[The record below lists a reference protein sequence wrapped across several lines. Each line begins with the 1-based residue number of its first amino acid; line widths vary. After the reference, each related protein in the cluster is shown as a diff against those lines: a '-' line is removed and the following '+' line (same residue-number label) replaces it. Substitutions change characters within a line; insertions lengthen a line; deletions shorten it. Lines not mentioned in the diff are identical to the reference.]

1 MCYNENASSIQK
13 KGWIR
18 MFKNRSIGLKLVC
31 LVLLV
36 VLGALSAGYLSPFA
50 SSADFHS
57 TSIATLEEQKQTAMS
72 LTATVT
78 AASYAVSSLPNDTA
92 TPIAEQLAD
101 LTGPLLVIVCV
112 IYLEKFLLT
121 TTGFVSFSI
130 LVPLSCLLFGIHL
143 FRPGEM
149 LRSWAIKIM
158 IFALLLFAMVPTGV
172 TITNLVQETFEESIN
187 QTFATAEQFT
197 EEVEN
202 VQKEDTNAF
211 VQFFENIGEGVVK
224 LFDMAKNVL
233 STLTDAIA
241 VLLITT
247 CAIPLLT
254 LLFFIGMIRIL
265 FGLQIKLPM
274 PRRRPRL
281 H

>member
-1 MCYNENASSIQK
+1 
-13 KGWIR
+13 
-18 MFKNRSIGLKLVC
+18 MFKDRSIGLKLIC
-31 LVLLV
+31 LILLTVLA
-36 VLGALSAGYLSPFA
+36 VLSMGYVSPYA

-57 TSIATLEEQKQTAMS
+57 PSIATLEEQKQTAMS

-101 LTGPLLVIVCV
+101 LTGPLLVVVCV

-121 TTGFVSFSI
+121 TTGFVSFTI
-130 LVPLSCLLFGIHL
+130 LVPLACLLFGVNL
-143 FRPGEM
+143 FRPGEA
-149 LRSWAIKIM
+149 LRSWAVKVM

-172 TITNLVQETFEESIN
+172 TITNLVQETFQESID
-187 QTFATAEQFT
+187 QTFATAERFSD
-197 EEVEN
+197 EVEN
-202 VQKEDTNAF
+202 AQAEDSNAF
-211 VQFFENIGEGVVK
+211 MQFIEGIGESVVR

-254 LLFFIGMIRIL
+254 LVFFVWVIRIL
-265 FGLQIKLPM
+265 FGLQIKLPVPY
-274 PRRRPRL
+274 PRKHPRL

>member
-1 MCYNENASSIQK
+1 
-13 KGWIR
+13 
-18 MFKNRSIGLKLVC
+18 MFKDRSLGLKLVC
-31 LVLLV
+31 LILLV
-36 VLGALSAGYLSPFA
+36 VLAALSVGYVSPYA

-57 TSIATLEEQKQTAMS
+57 ASIATLEEQKQTAMS

-130 LVPLSCLLFGIHL
+130 LVPLACALFGISL
-143 FRPGEM
+143 FRPGEA
-149 LRSWAIKIM
+149 LRAWAIKVLV
-158 IFALLLFAMVPTGV
+158 FALLLFSMVPAGV
-172 TITNLVQETFEESIN
+172 TVTNLVQETFQESID
-187 QTFATAEQFT
+187 QTFTTAERFSS
-197 EEVEN
+197 EVEN
-202 VQKEDTNAF
+202 AQKEDTGAF
-211 VQFFENIGEGVVK
+211 MQFIEGIGESVIR

-247 CAIPLLT
+247 CAIPLIT
-254 LLFFIGMIRIL
+254 LLFFLWIIRIL
-265 FGLQIKLPM
+265 FGLNIRLPL
-274 PRRRPRL
+274 PPLHRRHRL
-281 H
+281 P

>member
-1 MCYNENASSIQK
+1 
-13 KGWIR
+13 
-18 MFKNRSIGLKLVC
+18 MFKDHSLGLKLVC

-36 VLGALSAGYLSPFA
+36 VLAALSAGYVSPYA

-57 TSIATLEEQKQTAMS
+57 ASIRTLEEQKQTAMS

-92 TPIAEQLAD
+92 TPIADQLAD

-130 LVPLSCLLFGIHL
+130 LVPLACALFGVNL
-143 FRPGEM
+143 FRPGEA
-149 LRSWAIKIM
+149 LRGWAIKVL
-158 IFALLLFAMVPTGV
+158 IFALLLFAMVPAGV
-172 TITNLVQETFEESIN
+172 TVTNLVQETFQESID
-187 QTFATAEQFT
+187 QTFATAERFSD
-197 EEVEN
+197 EVEN
-202 VQKEDTNAF
+202 AQKEDSNAF
-211 VQFFENIGEGVVK
+211 VQFIEGIGESVVK

-247 CAIPLLT
+247 CAIPLIT
-254 LLFFIGMIRIL
+254 LFFFLWVIRIL
-265 FGLQIKLPM
+265 FGLKIKMPLPP
-274 PRRRPRL
+274 PRRHHRL
-281 H
+281 P

>member
-1 MCYNENASSIQK
+1 M
-13 KGWIR
+13 R
-18 MFKNRSIGLKLVC
+18 MFQDRSLGLRLVC
-31 LVLLV
+31 FVLLA
-36 VLGALSAGYLSPFA
+36 ALAVFSVGYLSPYA
-50 SSADFHS
+50 SSTDFHAA
-57 TSIATLEEQKQTAMS
+57 SIATLEEQKQTAMS

-101 LTGPLLVIVCV
+101 LTGPLLVVVCV

-130 LVPLSCLLFGIHL
+130 LVPLACLLFGINL
-143 FRPGEM
+143 FRPGEA
-149 LRSWAIKIM
+149 LRGWAVKVM
-158 IFALLLFAMVPTGV
+158 VFALLLFAMVPTGV
-172 TITNLVQETFEESIN
+172 TITNLVQETFQESID
-187 QTFATAEQFT
+187 QTFATAEQFS
-197 EEVEN
+197 EEVEDA
-202 VQKEDTNAF
+202 KEQDSNAL
-211 VQFFENIGEGVVK
+211 VQFFEGIGESVVK

-254 LLFFIGMIRIL
+254 LMFFIWIIRIL
-265 FGLQIKLPM
+265 FGLQIRLPRPTGLPH
-274 PRRRPRL
+274 PRRRSAIRP
-281 H
+281 

>member
-1 MCYNENASSIQK
+1 
-13 KGWIR
+13 
-18 MFKNRSIGLKLVC
+18 MFKDRSLGIKLVC
-31 LVLLV
+31 LILLAA
-36 VLGALSAGYLSPFA
+36 LAALSVGYVSPYA
-50 SSADFHS
+50 SSAQFHS
-57 TSIATLEEQKQTAMS
+57 DSIATLEEQKQTAMS

-130 LVPLSCLLFGIHL
+130 LIPLSCLLFGINL
-143 FRPGEM
+143 FRPGET
-149 LRSWAIKIM
+149 LRGWAIKVL
-158 IFALLLFAMVPTGV
+158 IFAFLLFAMVPAGV
-172 TITNLVQETFEESIN
+172 TITNLVQETFQESIN

-197 EEVEN
+197 DEVE
-202 VQKEDTNAF
+202 VAQEQDANAL
-211 VQFFENIGEGVVK
+211 VQFFEGIGQSVAK

-254 LLFFIGMIRIL
+254 LLFFIWVVRIL
-265 FGLQIKLPM
+265 FGLQIKLPA
-274 PRRRPRL
+274 PKALPHGRRRRSL
-281 H
+281 YS

>member
-1 MCYNENASSIQK
+1 
-13 KGWIR
+13 
-18 MFKNRSIGLKLVC
+18 MFKDHSFGRRLVC
-31 LVLLV
+31 LVLLAAFA
-36 VLGALSAGYLSPFA
+36 ALSVGFISPYA
-50 SSADFHS
+50 SSAEFHS
-57 TSIATLEEQKQTAMS
+57 ASIATLEAQKKTAMS

-92 TPIAEQLAD
+92 TPIADELAE
-101 LTGPLLVIVCV
+101 LTGPLLVVVCV

-130 LVPLSCLLFGIHL
+130 LVPLACALFGVQL
-143 FRPGEM
+143 FRPGRA
-149 LRSWAIKIM
+149 LRLWAAKVLV
-158 IFALLLFAMVPTGV
+158 FALLLFAMVPAGV
-172 TITNLVQETFEESIN
+172 TVTNLVQETFEESIE
-187 QTFATAEQFT
+187 QTFVTAEKFST
-197 EEVEN
+197 EVESA
-202 VQKEDTNAF
+202 QKEDSSAF
-211 VQFFENIGEGVVK
+211 LQFIEGIGDSVMR

-254 LLFFIGMIRIL
+254 LLFFLWIIRVL
-265 FGLQIKLPM
+265 FGIHVPLSLPHPPS
-274 PRRRPRL
+274 PRRL

>member
-1 MCYNENASSIQK
+1 
-13 KGWIR
+13 
-18 MFKNRSIGLKLVC
+18 MFKNRSIGLKLIS
-31 LVLLV
+31 LFLLTVLA
-36 VLGALSAGYLSPFA
+36 VLSVGYLSPYA
-50 SSADFHS
+50 SSASFHS
-57 TSIATLEEQKQTAMS
+57 ASIATLEEQKQTAMS

-101 LTGPLLVIVCV
+101 LTGPLLVVVCV

-121 TTGFVSFSI
+121 TTGFVSFTL
-130 LVPLSCLLFGIHL
+130 LVPLACLLFGVNL
-143 FRPGEM
+143 FRPGEA
-149 LRSWAIKIM
+149 LRSWAIKVM

-172 TITNLVQETFEESIN
+172 TITNLVQETFQESIN
-187 QTFATAEQFT
+187 QTFATAEKFT
-197 EEVEN
+197 EEVEV
-202 VQKEDTNAF
+202 VQEQDSSTL
-211 VQFFENIGEGVVK
+211 VQFFEGIGESVVR

-254 LLFFIGMIRIL
+254 LMFFVRAIRIL
-265 FGLQIKLPM
+265 FGLQIRLPM
-274 PRRRPRL
+274 PHPRRRARL

>member
-1 MCYNENASSIQK
+1 
-13 KGWIR
+13 
-18 MFKNRSIGLKLVC
+18 MFKDRSIGLKLVC
-31 LVLLV
+31 LVLFI
-36 VLGALSAGYLSPFA
+36 VLAVLSAGYLSPYA
-50 SSADFHS
+50 SSAAFHS
-57 TSIATLEEQKQTAMS
+57 ASIATLEEQKQTAMS

-101 LTGPLLVIVCV
+101 LTGPLLVVVCV

-130 LVPLSCLLFGIHL
+130 LVPLSCLLFGVNL
-143 FRPGEM
+143 FRPGQA
-149 LRSWAIKIM
+149 LRGWAIKAM
-158 IFALLLFAMVPTGV
+158 ILALLLFAMVPAGV
-172 TITNLVQETFEESIN
+172 TITNLVQETFEESID
-187 QTFATAEQFT
+187 QTFATADRFT

-202 VQKEDTNAF
+202 AQKEDSNAF
-211 VQFFENIGEGVVK
+211 VQFFESIGESVVK

-233 STLTDAIA
+233 STLTDVIA

-254 LLFFIGMIRIL
+254 LLFFVWMIRIL
-265 FGLQIKLPM
+265 LGLQIKLPM
-274 PRRRPRL
+274 PRRHPRL

>member
-1 MCYNENASSIQK
+1 
-13 KGWIR
+13 
-18 MFKNRSIGLKLVC
+18 MFKDRSLGLKLVC
-31 LVLLV
+31 LVLLA
-36 VLGALSAGYLSPFA
+36 VLAVFSIGYLSPYA

-57 TSIATLEEQKQTAMS
+57 DSIATLEEQKQTAMS

-101 LTGPLLVIVCV
+101 LTGPLLVVVCV

-121 TTGFVSFSI
+121 TTGFVSFSL
-130 LVPLSCLLFGIHL
+130 LVPLAGLLFGVDL
-143 FRPGEM
+143 FRPGET
-149 LRSWAIKIM
+149 LRSWAIKVM
-158 IFALLLFAMVPTGV
+158 IFALLLFAMVPAGV
-172 TITNLVQETFEESIN
+172 TITNLVQETFQESID
-187 QTFATAEQFT
+187 QTFTTAERFT
-197 EEVEN
+197 DEVED
-202 VQKEDTNAF
+202 VQEQGSNAF
-211 VQFFENIGEGVVK
+211 VQFFESIGESVSR

-254 LLFFIGMIRIL
+254 LLFFLWMIRIL
-265 FGLQIKLPM
+265 FGLHIRFPVPKGL
-274 PRRRPRL
+274 PRRRRSL
-281 H
+281 HP

>member
-1 MCYNENASSIQK
+1 
-13 KGWIR
+13 
-18 MFKNRSIGLKLVC
+18 MFQGRAFGFKLIC
-31 LVLLV
+31 LILLVLF
-36 VLGALSAGYLSPFA
+36 AAFSAGYVSPYA
-50 SSADFHS
+50 SSAAFHS
-57 TSIATLEEQKQTAMS
+57 DSIATLEEQKQTAMS

-101 LTGPLLVIVCV
+101 LTGPLLVVVCV

-130 LVPLSCLLFGIHL
+130 LVPLACLLLGINL
-143 FRPGEM
+143 FRPGEA
-149 LRSWAIKIM
+149 LRCWAVKVL
-158 IFALLLFAMVPTGV
+158 IFALLLFAMVPAGV
-172 TITNLVQETFEESIN
+172 TITTLVQETFQESIEH
-187 QTFATAEQFT
+187 TFATAETFT
-197 EEVEN
+197 NEVETA
-202 VQKEDTNAF
+202 QEKNANAV
-211 VQFFENIGEGVVK
+211 VQFFEGIGESVAK

-254 LLFFIGMIRIL
+254 LLFFVWIIKIL
-265 FGLQIKLPM
+265 FGLHIKLPALGAFH
-274 PRRRPRL
+274 PRKRILRP
-281 H
+281 

>member
-1 MCYNENASSIQK
+1 
-13 KGWIR
+13 
-18 MFKNRSIGLKLVC
+18 MFRDRSLGLKLAC
-31 LVLLV
+31 LVLIAALA
-36 VLGALSAGYLSPFA
+36 VLSVGYVSPYA

-57 TSIATLEEQKQTAMS
+57 SSIATLEEQKQTAMS
-72 LTATVT
+72 LTAAVT

-101 LTGPLLVIVCV
+101 LTGPLLVVVCV

-130 LVPLSCLLFGIHL
+130 LVPLACLLFGINL
-143 FRPGEM
+143 FRPGDA
-149 LRSWAIKIM
+149 LRGWAVKVL
-158 IFALLLFAMVPTGV
+158 IFALLLFAMVPSGV
-172 TITNLVQETFEESIN
+172 TITNLVQETFQESID
-187 QTFATAEQFT
+187 QTFDTAQRFSA
-197 EEVEN
+197 EVESA
-202 VQKEDTNAF
+202 QEKDANAF
-211 VQFFENIGEGVVK
+211 VQFFEGIGESVVR

-254 LLFFIGMIRIL
+254 VLFFVWIIRIL
-265 FGLQIKLPM
+265 FGLKIKLPFPHM
-274 PRRRPRL
+274 RRRARL